1 MVLINNILLDSLH
14 NSEIND
20 IISARKFLKGN
31 KLISCINYNFFINI
45 ETEKFLFFKKDL
57 DGHVY
62 IDIKIPHVGDF
73 IGNLYCSN
81 DNILLDVKFGGNY
94 YGTQDDFY
102 NFFNPY
108 YLVTVRCLFK
118 NNFIPKE
125 FTINYK
131 VYVIQEELIDEI
143 KTKTFI

>member
-20 IISARKFLKGN
+20 IISARKFLKDN
-31 KLISCINYNFFINI
+31 KHVSCINYDFLINI

-57 DGHVY
+57 DGNVY
-62 IDIKIPHVGDF
+62 IDIKIDHIGDF
-73 IGNLYCSN
+73 IGNINCSN
-81 DNILLDVKFGGNY
+81 DNIFVDVKFGGNY

-108 YLVTVRCLFK
+108 YLVKLRCIFK

-125 FTINYK
+125 FTIKYK
-131 VYVIQEELIDEI
+131 IYVIQEELINEI
-143 KTKTFI
+143 KK

>member
-20 IISARKFLKGN
+20 IVSARKFLKDN
-31 KLISCINYNFFINI
+31 KLVSCINYDFFINI

-57 DGHVY
+57 DGNVY
-62 IDIKIPHVGDF
+62 IDIKIDHIGDF
-73 IGNLYCSN
+73 IGNINCSN
-81 DNILLDVKFGGNY
+81 DNILVDVKFGGNY

-108 YLVTVRCLFK
+108 YLVKLRCIFK

-125 FTINYK
+125 FTIKYK
-131 VYVIQEELIDEI
+131 IYVIQEELINEI
-143 KTKTFI
+143 KK

>member
-14 NSEIND
+14 NNEIND
-20 IISARKFLKGN
+20 IVAARKFLKDN
-31 KLISCINYNFFINI
+31 KSIYCINYDFFINI

-57 DGHVY
+57 DGNVY
-62 IDIKIPHVGDF
+62 IDIKIDHIGDF
-73 IGNLYCSN
+73 IGNLNCSN
-81 DNILLDVKFGGNY
+81 DNILVDVKFGGNY

-108 YLVTVRCLFK
+108 YLVKLRCIFK

-125 FTINYK
+125 FTIKYK
-131 VYVIQEELIDEI
+131 IYVIQEELINEI
-143 KTKTFI
+143 KK